1 MSIPANTRPLT
12 GQPPALKAPAGAT
25 DCHMH
30 LYLPGYEAQPG
41 GPNIAELATVA
52 DYRQVQQRLSLERVV
67 VTQSNAYQ
75 FDNRSILQGVAE
87 IGQARARAIVA
98 VAPDASES
106 QIEALHA
113 QGARGARIMQLP
125 GGAVGMSGLT
135 AVEARVK
142 AFGWH
147 FMVQFNSHEI
157 DIYMATLQAIDTDYI
172 IDHIGKFMPP
182 VAADDPRVDQILSLL
197 DRGNAWIKICGGYE
211 TSLSGGPEYADVS
224 PIAKRV
230 IKHAPERVIWGSNWP
245 HVAVP
250 REQYPDDAEQLDVL
264 LHWADESIR
273 QKILVDNPA
282 VLYGF

>member
-1 MSIPANTRPLT
+1 MSIPVNTRPLT
-12 GQPPALKAPAGAT
+12 GPPPTLKAPAGAT

-52 DYRQVQQRLSLERVV
+52 DYRVVQQRLSLERVV

-75 FDNRSILQGVAE
+75 FDNRSILKGVAE
-87 IGQARARAIVA
+87 IGQESARAIVA
-98 VAPDASES
+98 VPTDVSES
-106 QIEALHA
+106 QVEALHA

-125 GGAVGMSGLT
+125 GGAVGLDGLA

-147 FMVQFNSHEI
+147 LMVQFNSREI
-157 DIYMATLQAIDTDYI
+157 NDYMNTLNAIKTDYI

-182 VAADDPRVDQILSLL
+182 VAADDHRVDQLLSLL

-211 TSLSGGPEYADVS
+211 TSLSGGPDYADVS
-224 PIAKRV
+224 PIAKRL
-230 IKHAPERVIWGSNWP
+230 IEHAPERVIWGSNWP

-250 REQYPDDAEQLDVL
+250 REQYPDDAEQLDTL
-264 LHWADESIR
+264 LHWANEHVR

-282 VLYGF
+282 TLYGF

>member
-1 MSIPANTRPLT
+1 
-12 GQPPALKAPAGAT
+12 
-25 DCHMH
+25 MH

-147 FMVQFNSHEI
+147 LMVQFNSHEI